1 MVLVKRSVEKMI
13 QSYEKDKTGGP
24 VVLLSSPNSRLG
36 RGRQLVLREN
46 TKEEVC

>member
-24 VVLLSSPNSRLG
+24 VVLSGPNSRQEG
-36 RGRQLVLREN
+36 GDN
-46 TKEEVC
+46 WF